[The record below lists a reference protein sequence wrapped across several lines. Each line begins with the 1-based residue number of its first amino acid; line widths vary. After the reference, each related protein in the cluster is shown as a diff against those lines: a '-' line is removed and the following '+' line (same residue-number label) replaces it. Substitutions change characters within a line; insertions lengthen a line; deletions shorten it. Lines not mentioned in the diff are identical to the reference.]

1 VFLLCLCFAC
11 CDIAHNDATR
21 DDDDDD
27 DNDDEVVAVAVVV
40 ACANE

>member
-11 CDIAHNDATR
+11 CDVAHNDATH
-21 DDDDDD
+21 DVDDD
-27 DNDDEVVAVAVVV
+27 DNDDEVVAVAVAV